1 VADRLGYARIS
12 TDDQTPDLQLDA
24 LEQAGCLKVFVDRA
38 TGASDQRPELHRL
51 LDQLR
56 PGDTLVVWRLDRLGR
71 NLKHLIETVT
81 SLEERKVSF
90 QSLTEGIDTS
100 SPGGR
105 LLFHLLGAIAQFERD
120 LISERTR
127 AGLVAARA
135 RGRRGGRPTSLTPA
149 KISVARE
156 MYDSKQH
163 TLAEIASTLGVSR
176 ATIYRSLN
184 ASA

>member
-1 VADRLGYARIS
+1 MAGRLGYARIS
-12 TDDQTPDLQLDA
+12 TNDQNPDLQLDA

-38 TGASDQRPELHRL
+38 TGTNDQRPELQRL

-90 QSLTEGIDTS
+90 HSLTEGIDTN

-127 AGLVAARA
+127 AGLAAARA
-135 RGRRGGRPTSLTPA
+135 RGRKGGRPTVLTPA
-149 KISVARE
+149 KITVARA
-156 MYDSKQH
+156 MYASKRH

-176 ATIYRSLN
+176 ATIYRSLK

>member
-1 VADRLGYARIS
+1 MADRLGYARIS
-12 TDDQTPDLQLDA
+12 TDDQSPDLQLDA
-24 LEQAGCLKVFVDRA
+24 LAQVGCLKVFVDRA
-38 TGASDQRPELHRL
+38 SGANDQRPELHRL

-90 QSLTEGIDTS
+90 QSLTEGIDTR

-105 LLFHLLGAIAQFERD
+105 LIFHVLGSIAEFERD

-127 AGLVAARA
+127 AGLAAARA
-135 RGRRGGRPTSLTPA
+135 RGRRGGRPTVLTPA

-156 MYDSKQH
+156 MYQSKKH

-176 ATIYRSLN
+176 ATVYRALR